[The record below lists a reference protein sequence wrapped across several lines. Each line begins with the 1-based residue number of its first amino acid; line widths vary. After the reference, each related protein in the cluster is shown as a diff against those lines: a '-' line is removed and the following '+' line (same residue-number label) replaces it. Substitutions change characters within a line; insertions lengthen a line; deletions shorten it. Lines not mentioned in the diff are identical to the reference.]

1 MNWIVKREQ
10 RNRAFSTHWV
20 RNGERSVRRA
30 PNQCPTNADFP
41 RRTHIGSRATLF
53 VSRVSNIAQNCPS
66 LTVRNN
72 RDRPTL
78 SAHTSRKLD
87 NCGVSTGDIH
97 ENPTTIIHHGGDIA
111 A

>member
-1 MNWIVKREQ
+1 MNSIVKKEQ
-10 RNRAFSTHWV
+10 RNRALNSHWV
-20 RNGERSVRRA
+20 RNAGVVFGA
-30 PNQCPTNADFP
+30 YPTNAPPTLNSVVGP
-41 RRTHIGSRATLF
+41 RSRAPLF

-78 SAHTSRKLD
+78 SAHTSTKLD

-97 ENPTTIIHHGGDIA
+97 ENPTTNIHHGGDIA